1 MTELGIR
8 LKEAREEKAMSLDD
22 LQAATKIQ
30 KRYLTALEEGNY
42 DIIPG
47 SFYVRAFI
55 KQYAEAVGLDSDQLF
70 EEFKKDI
77 PNTYHDDV
85 SEKLSGMK
93 SQRELPKPAS
103 KALEVLPT
111 ILVIAGVLVV
121 IAIIYVVVQLTM
133 NKSNDQSDAA
143 SKKAVTQSES
153 KYEIPKD
160 STLKDN
166 KKSSSETDSKK
177 DTKTSSAKKDDEK
190 KSDSGKLSIKA
201 TGTEGSAT
209 TYEVSGADKI
219 ELELDASDSAWI
231 RVRDENSSSLKE
243 GTLKKGETY
252 KKDITDQK
260 QVDIRTGYAPNLK
273 IKINGEVLLYELDPK
288 DVMAQTITI
297 VNKKEEKSS

>member
-1 MTELGIR
+1 
-8 LKEAREEKAMSLDD
+8 MSLDH

-201 TGTEGSAT
+201 TGTEGSET

-219 ELELDASDSAWI
+219 ELELAASDSAWI

-273 IKINGEVLLYELDPK
+273 IKINGEVLSYELDPK

>member
-47 SFYVRAFI
+47 KFYVRAFI
-55 KQYAEAVGLDSDQLF
+55 KQYAEAVGLDADQLF
-70 EEFKKDI
+70 EEHKKDI

-85 SEKLSGMK
+85 SEKISGMNLQK
-93 SQRELPKPAS
+93 EMPKPAS
-103 KALEVLPT
+103 KALELLPT
-111 ILVIAGVLVV
+111 ILVILGVIVV
-121 IAIIYVVVQLTM
+121 IAIVYAIIQFA
-133 NKSNDQSDAA
+133 NHKNSDDHNAA
-143 SKKAVTQSES
+143 SQKSITQSES

-160 STLKDN
+160 STLKEN
-166 KKSSSETDSKK
+166 QNNSSEKET
-177 DTKTSSAKKDDEK
+177 DTKKETKNDKKEEND
-190 KSDSGKLSIKA
+190 SDKLEIKA
-201 TGTEGSAT
+201 AGTEGSLT
-209 TYEVSGADKI
+209 TYEVSGTDKI
-219 ELELDASDSAWI
+219 ELELKALDSSWI

-243 GTLKKGETY
+243 GTLKKDETY

-273 IKINGEVLLYELDPK
+273 IKINGKVLSYELDPK
-288 DVMAQTITI
+288 KVMAQTIKI

>member
-1 MTELGIR
+1 
-8 LKEAREEKAMSLDD
+8 MSLDD

-219 ELELDASDSAWI
+219 ELELAASDSAWI

-243 GTLKKGETY
+243 GILKKGETY

-273 IKINGEVLLYELDPK
+273 IKINGEVLSYELDPK

>member
-47 SFYVRAFI
+47 KFYVRAFI
-55 KQYAEAVGLDSDQLF
+55 KQYAEAVGLDADQLF
-70 EEFKKDI
+70 EEHKKDI
-77 PNTYHDDV
+77 PNHDDV
-85 SEKLSGMK
+85 SEKISGMNLQK
-93 SQRELPKPAS
+93 EMPKPAS
-103 KALEVLPT
+103 KALELLPT
-111 ILVIAGVLVV
+111 ILVILGVIVV
-121 IAIIYVVVQLTM
+121 IAIVYAIIQFA
-133 NKSNDQSDAA
+133 NHKNSDNHNAA
-143 SKKAVTQSES
+143 SEKAITQSES

-160 STLKDN
+160 STLKENQKNSSEKETDTKKETKENEN
-166 KKSSSETDSKK
+166 KKEENDS
-177 DTKTSSAKKDDEK
+177 D
-190 KSDSGKLSIKA
+190 KLEIKA
-201 TGTEGSAT
+201 AGTEGSLT

-219 ELELDASDSAWI
+219 ELELKASDSSWI

-243 GTLKKGETY
+243 GTLKKDETY

-273 IKINGEVLLYELDPK
+273 IKINGKVLSYELDPK
-288 DVMAQTITI
+288 KVMAQTIKI